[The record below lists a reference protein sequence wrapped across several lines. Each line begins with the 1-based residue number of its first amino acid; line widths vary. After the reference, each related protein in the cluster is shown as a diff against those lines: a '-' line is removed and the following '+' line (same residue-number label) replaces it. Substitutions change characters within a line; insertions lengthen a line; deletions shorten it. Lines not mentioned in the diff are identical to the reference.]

1 LFKNKL
7 IISRNEAY
15 LTAEAQRTQRPRR
28 EEKRKRGF
36 PSLLFSL
43 RGLCVLCASAVN
55 LNWIPELLAQ
65 SDQFIFEHTRRY
77 SAERQQAAGRA
88 VKPLADARCYAIGM
102 SEKLYIKLVTQS
114 LLFLIV
120 MGALLFLPAGT
131 FDYWEAWAFIAVF
144 VACNLPLTI
153 WVAINDPRLLE
164 RRMRAGPTAEKEK
177 AQKIIV
183 TILLLSLAVAVLIPA
198 FDHRFGWSDVP
209 TSVVILGDALIAISY
224 IGFYFVLRENTYG
237 AATVR
242 VEENQKVIS
251 TGPYAIVRHPMY
263 AAALILMLGIP
274 LALGSWWGLL
284 ALVPGLPALV
294 WRILDE
300 EKLLKRDLPGYAEYT
315 HRMRFRL
322 IPGLF

>member
-1 LFKNKL
+1 MNK
-7 IISRNEAY
+7 
-15 LTAEAQRTQRPRR
+15 
-28 EEKRKRGF
+28 
-36 PSLLFSL
+36 
-43 RGLCVLCASAVN
+43 
-55 LNWIPELLAQ
+55 
-65 SDQFIFEHTRRY
+65 
-77 SAERQQAAGRA
+77 
-88 VKPLADARCYAIGM
+88 
-102 SEKLYIKLVTQS
+102 KLYIKLATQS

-164 RRMRAGPTAEKEK
+164 RRMKAGPAAEKEK
-177 AQKIIV
+177 SQKIIV
-183 TILLLSLAVAVLIPA
+183 TIVLLSLAVAVLIPA
-198 FDHRFGWSDVP
+198 LDHRFGWSDVP
-209 TSVVILGDALIAISY
+209 ASVVIFGAALIAISY

-284 ALVPGLPALV
+284 AFVPGVPALV

-300 EKLLKRDLPGYAEYT
+300 ERLLKRDLPGYAEYMQ
-315 HRMRFRL
+315 RMRFRL